1 VAVSGRAY
9 PSHPRAGRRWLAL
22 VALCLGFFV
31 VQLDVTVVNVAL
43 EAIRRDLGGT
53 LGDQQWVLD
62 GYTLVLAA
70 GMLGAGSSGDRF
82 GVRRVYTVGMI
93 LFALASVACAL
104 APGIGALVAARAAQ
118 GAGAAALLPCSL
130 ALIVRQF
137 PTARE
142 RAHALG
148 VWGGVGSI
156 GMAAGPVV
164 GAALVAATGWR
175 AIFLVNVPVC
185 ALAVLLLKLYV
196 VDTERH
202 AVGRFDLAGL
212 VLGTVSLGCL
222 TAGLIELG
230 ERTVGVGLALVAV
243 GCALFGL
250 FAVVEA
256 RRRAP
261 MVPVA
266 MFRRP
271 AFSPAVTAGFLFNFC
286 LYGALLCVSLVFQA
300 SLRLPSFRVGLLVFP
315 LTVAVGIGASLS
327 GRLTARYGA
336 RRPMLLGFGC
346 GAAGSLVTLV
356 GGLLAS
362 LPVMV
367 TGATVLGFC
376 SFAMPAMTSVA
387 MSASDAARPGLAS
400 GVLNSARQTGG
411 ALGVAALGALLAAGP
426 TTAALVA
433 PMAVAVVAYG
443 AAMGATM
450 AATRG
455 SGVRAATAST
465 RRGSAV

>member
-1 VAVSGRAY
+1 MSACRR
-9 PSHPRAGRRWLAL
+9 PSHPRPRRRRLAL
-22 VALCLGFFV
+22 VALCLGFLV

-43 EAIRRDLGGT
+43 EAIRREIGGS
-53 LGDQQWVLD
+53 LSDQQWVVD
-62 GYTLVLAA
+62 SYTLVLAA

-82 GVRRVYTVGMI
+82 GVRRVYAAGMI

-104 APGIGALVAARAAQ
+104 APGIAALVAARAVQ

-137 PTARE
+137 PTPTA

-156 GMAAGPVV
+156 GMAAGPVL
-164 GAALVAATGWR
+164 GAVLVASTGWR
-175 AIFLVNVPVC
+175 AIFLLNVPVC
-185 ALAVLLLKLYV
+185 VLAVILLRRYV
-196 VDTERH
+196 IDAERH
-202 AVGRFDLAGL
+202 AVVRFDLVGL
-212 VLGTVSLGCL
+212 VLGTVSLCCL
-222 TAGLIELG
+222 AAGLIELG
-230 ERTVGVGLALVAV
+230 QRTGGEGMAVVLVAV
-243 GCALFGL
+243 GCVLFGL
-250 FAVVEA
+250 FAVVES

-271 AFSPAVTAGFLFNFC
+271 AFSPAVTTGFLFNFC

-300 SLRLPSFRVGLLVFP
+300 YLRLPSFRVGLLVFP

-356 GGLLAS
+356 GGVLGS
-362 LPVMV
+362 LSV
-367 TGATVLGFC
+367 TAVGATVLGFC

-387 MSASDAARPGLAS
+387 MAVSDPARPGLAS

-411 ALGVAALGALLAAGP
+411 ALGVAALGALLATGGP
-426 TTAALVA
+426 TTAALVP
-433 PMAVAVVAYG
+433 PMTVAIAAYG
-443 AAMGATM
+443 M
-450 AATRG
+450 AIACTL
-455 SGVRAATAST
+455 AATAST
-465 RRGSAV
+465 PRGSAV